1 MGIMGSVIVLV
12 EIWQMLKD
20 GQVRLRTPIE
30 VMFLQALVVQDFK
43 GFLRFAAS
51 SKLLDIPRSP
61 VQPMLHRE

>member
-12 EIWQMLKD
+12 EIWPMLKD
-20 GQVRLRTPIE
+20 GQVRLRTPIK

-43 GFLRFAAS
+43 GFLSFAAS
-51 SKLLDIPRSP
+51 SKLLDIPPSP